1 MRERGV
7 RADSLWAASKCCVC
21 VCARVCD
28 LLAPPPPRR
37 RSGGTATL
45 CLASLELPFAWSDAP
60 AALGAVAVPALYD
73 VRFEPASG
81 TLGSKE
87 TLEVSI
93 TVTPRLSGT
102 IDDVAALRAGM
113 LHKTERDVVRIA
125 LAIAERVLSRE
136 LAVDPELLLAMA
148 RVAIDRLGDGIAAT
162 IHLHPDDH
170 RAMTAVRAK
179 RPDVVPSAVAIES
192 DLTVP
197 RGGCIVRSEFGVI
210 DLGIGAQV
218 SELSRALLG
227 DGSTPSEQASND
239 GRLAGR

>member
-1 MRERGV
+1 M
-7 RADSLWAASKCCVC
+7 WSK
-21 VCARVCD
+21 ARRM
-28 LLAPPPPRR
+28 P
-37 RSGGTATL
+37 
-45 CLASLELPFAWSDAP
+45 SDAATAP
-60 AALGAVAVPALYD
+60 FPWLGDEDGGLLPDPRTRRMAAANSVELDEAALRAHVEAVEQEAFAKGYAHGEREGQTVAAKRGEALI
-73 VRFEPASG
+73 S
-81 TLGSKE
+81 
-87 TLEVSI
+87 
-93 TVTPRLSGT
+93 RLSGT